1 MTLATLYALMDW
13 THRVTSGA
21 TEVLVTEWNGAH
33 RLPMQS
39 KKRKWMD
46 TSAGQ
51 KTERKRKIATER

>member
-39 KKRKWMD
+39 KNRKWMD